1 MRMKHKND
9 GCFPQEG
16 TEIINAKTS
25 DQDLPSLI
33 SLTCNMNSSHF
44 LWVRV
49 ERMGEEELIR

>member
-33 SLTCNMNSSHF
+33 SLMCNMNSRHF

-49 ERMGEEELIR
+49 